1 MPTRAASSGSA
12 FASPRAGTPERMS
25 VASLRS
31 GARPAVRRMAARP
44 WPRAAM
50 AGFAGVAGALGLAP
64 WGAWWLTLPAILL
77 LLVLRRHDATRGGA
91 FLTGWAFGAGWFGLG
106 LSWIVEPFFVDAAR
120 DGWMAPFAV
129 VLLCGGLALFWGAVF
144 ALAHRRSAALLVALW
159 VAAEMARGV
168 VFTGFP
174 WAMPGHVFIGT
185 PVSQL
190 AALGGAPLLTLIA
203 LGLPAAALSI
213 GRSFW
218 LAVPAL
224 ACAGAWVVLDPGPAP
239 APSPDAP
246 LVRLVQPNAVQ
257 SLKWDPD
264 WAPVFHDRLM
274 SLTAEG
280 PVPDLVV
287 WPETALP
294 WLLDQSEAALA
305 EGVAAARGAP
315 LALGIQRREAARYYN
330 SAIVVDG
337 EGRIA
342 SLYDKTHLVPF
353 GEYIPFG
360 EVAARFGI
368 HGLAASE
375 GGGYTPGP
383 GLHPV
388 AVPGIGL
395 ALPLICYEGIFA
407 REINDAAATGALRPR
422 LMLLMTNDAWFG
434 TLSGPYQHF
443 AQARLRAIEQR
454 MPMARVAN
462 TGVSG
467 MIDAQGRVTAQIG
480 LGETGAL
487 DAALPPR
494 GAAPAYA
501 RWGDGPMIAAL
512 LLLGLAA
519 MCRNRLDRGRVG
531 A

>member
-1 MPTRAASSGSA
+1 MNASALRA
-12 FASPRAGTPERMS
+12 M
-25 VASLRS
+25 
-31 GARPAVRRMAARP
+31 ARPAAWRLAARP
-44 WPRAAM
+44 WPRAAL
-50 AGFAGVAGALGLAP
+50 AGLSGVVAALGLAP
-64 WGAWWLTLPAILL
+64 WGIWGLTLLSVLL
-77 LLVLRRHDATRGGA
+77 VLVLRRHATTRRGA
-91 FLTGWAFGAGWFGLG
+91 FLTGWGFGAGWFGLG

-144 ALAHRRSAALLVALW
+144 AVAHRRSTALFVALW
-159 VAAEMARGV
+159 VAVEMLRGV

-174 WAMPGHVFIGT
+174 WAMPGHVFIDT
-185 PVSQL
+185 PVAQL

-203 LGLPAAALSI
+203 LGLPAAALAI
-213 GRSFW
+213 GVRAT
-218 LAVPAL
+218 LAVPVL
-224 ACAGAWVVLDPGPAP
+224 ASIGAWIALDPGPAP
-239 APSPDAP
+239 MPSPEAP
-246 LVRLVQPNAVQ
+246 VVRLVQPNAIQ

-264 WAPVFHDRLM
+264 WLPVFHERLM
-274 SLTAEG
+274 ELTRQG
-280 PVPDLVV
+280 DVPDLVV

-294 WLLDQSEAALA
+294 WLLDQSDDALTQ
-305 EGVAAARGAP
+305 GVEAARGAV

-330 SAIVVDG
+330 SAIVVDASG
-337 EGRIA
+337 KIA

-388 AVPGIGL
+388 SVPGIGL

-407 REINDAAATGALRPR
+407 GEINAAAATGALRPR

-434 TLSGPYQHF
+434 TVSGPYQHF

-467 MIDAQGRVTAQIG
+467 MIDAMGRVTARIG
-480 LGETGAL
+480 LGETGAV

-494 GAAPAYA
+494 GMVPGYA
-501 RWGDGPMIAAL
+501 RWGDWPMLAVL
-512 LLLGLAA
+512 LLLAA
-519 MCRNRLDRGRVG
+519 LGWRHKRLDRGRGG

>member
-1 MPTRAASSGSA
+1 MTSGTLRA
-12 FASPRAGTPERMS
+12 T
-25 VASLRS
+25 
-31 GARPAVRRMAARP
+31 ARPTARRLAARP
-44 WPRAAM
+44 WPRAGLA
-50 AGFAGVAGALGLAP
+50 AVAGVVAALGLAP
-64 WGAWWLTLPAILL
+64 WGLWWLTLPAVVLV
-77 LLVLRRHDATRGGA
+77 LVLRRFVTTRRGA
-91 FLTGWAFGAGWFGLG
+91 FLVGWGFGAGWFGLG
-106 LSWIVEPFFVDAAR
+106 LSWIIEPFFVDAAR

-129 VLLCGGLALFWGAVF
+129 VLLCGGLALFWAAVF
-144 ALAHRRSAALLVALW
+144 ALAHRRGTGVLVALW

-174 WAMPGHVFIGT
+174 WAMPGHVFIDT
-185 PVSQL
+185 PVAQL

-203 LGLPAAALSI
+203 LGLPAAALAIGLRASLAIPVLASI
-213 GRSFW
+213 G
-218 LAVPAL
+218 
-224 ACAGAWVVLDPGPAP
+224 AWIALDPGAAP
-239 APSPDAP
+239 MPVPEAPI
-246 LVRLVQPNAVQ
+246 VRLVQPNAAQ
-257 SLKWDPD
+257 SLKWDPK
-264 WAPVFHDRLM
+264 WLPVFHERLM
-274 SLTAEG
+274 ELTRQG
-280 PVPDLVV
+280 DVPDLVV

-294 WLLDQSEAALA
+294 WLLDQSGDSLA
-305 EGVAAARGAP
+305 QGVDAARGAA
-315 LALGIQRREAARYYN
+315 LALGIQRRDGARYYN
-330 SAIVVDG
+330 SAIVVDAAG
-337 EGRIA
+337 EIT

-368 HGLAASE
+368 QGLAASE

-388 AVPGIGL
+388 SVPGIGL

-407 REINDAAATGALRPR
+407 GEINAAAATGALRPR

-434 TLSGPYQHF
+434 TVSGPYQHF

-467 MIDAQGRVTAQIG
+467 MIDAMGRVTARIG
-480 LGETGAL
+480 LGKMGAV

-494 GAAPAYA
+494 GPAPGYA
-501 RWGDGPMIAAL
+501 RWGDAPMLVL
-512 LLLGLAA
+512 LLLLAA
-519 MCRNRLDRGRVG
+519 VGWRHNRLDRDQDG